1 MATSGGHMDFM
12 LGGARVVSFWIRYCK
27 TLIQHWCN
35 IWYCKVFFLYKL
47 TLLQPDN
54 GVVGRCQSVCPGGVR
69 HVTITHDALHFTAQ
83 APLLTWDHHWRP
95 VQTCPF
101 HLTVQDPL
109 RPPQVLTSGS
119 HWSTYGWTVRI
130 LLDCFL
136 FHRLYLQFFKKKLAD
151 SNVVVSENSEK

>member
-69 HVTITHDALHFTAQ
+69 HVTITHDALHFTVQ

-109 RPPQVLTSGS
+109 RPPKYWHLVATEAR
-119 HWSTYGWTVRI
+119 TVGQYVSYWI
-130 LLDCFL
+130 AFFFTGCICNFL
-136 FHRLYLQFFKKKLAD
+136 KK
-151 SNVVVSENSEK
+151 N